1 MSYSIDVN
9 IFIYA
14 SDSDS
19 KYQQQAATF
28 LEERRNDSELL
39 CLSWLTLMAYQRITT
54 HPAAFSIP
62 LTPQKAWSNIEDLLA
77 LPQVRII
84 GEADD
89 FAHHY
94 LQVTSEFPVRGGL
107 VSDAHLAAI
116 LHQHGVKT
124 IYSADSDFRK
134 FRFLKVINPLLYHFH

>member
-1 MSYSIDVN
+1 MSYSIDAN

-14 SDSDS
+14 SDSES
-19 KYQQQAATF
+19 KYQQQAAAF
-28 LEERRNDSELL
+28 LEERRSDTELL
-39 CLSWLTLMAYQRITT
+39 FLSWITLMAYQRIITNLT
-54 HPAAFSIP
+54 LFSNP
-62 LTPQKAWSNIEDLLA
+62 LTPQQAWKNIEDLLA

-84 GEADD
+84 GEEEN

-94 LQVTSEFPVRGGL
+94 LQTTSEFPVRGSL

-134 FRFLKVINPLLYHFH
+134 FSFLKVVNPLR